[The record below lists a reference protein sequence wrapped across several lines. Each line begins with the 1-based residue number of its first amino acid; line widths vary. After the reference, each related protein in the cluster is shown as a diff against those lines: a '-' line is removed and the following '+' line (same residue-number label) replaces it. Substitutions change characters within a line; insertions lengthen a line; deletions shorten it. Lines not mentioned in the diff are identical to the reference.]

1 MKSGVKAIL
10 AVAAAMIFGAQ
21 AFAQVGIE
29 AGYMNSMYSSKMNDA
44 DKASKSDPLNGFYA
58 GVNDNINIVAGL
70 SIQPGLYYS
79 FGTASKSEEILGF
92 KNTYSETEHNL
103 NVPVNVK
110 YTFNIIP
117 SVLNISIFVGPT
129 FSLGLASQDKLSISG
144 EFAGTAFDGTLKY
157 DNYTGKIK
165 SDNISE
171 ELQNTLNGYMPE
183 SSMSRFDIMLGGGIG
198 VGLFKFLNVKAGY
211 DYGLLNRYKGDMA
224 KNASLNRSQFYV
236 ALGINF

>member
-1 MKSGVKAIL
+1 M
-10 AVAAAMIFGAQ
+10 
-21 AFAQVGIE
+21 
-29 AGYMNSMYSSKMNDA
+29 
-44 DKASKSDPLNGFYA
+44 
-58 GVNDNINIVAGL
+58 
-70 SIQPGLYYS
+70 
-79 FGTASKSEEILGF
+79 
-92 KNTYSETEHNL
+92 TEHNL
-103 NVPVNVK
+103 NVPVDVK

-144 EFAGTAFDGTLKY
+144 EFAGIAFDGTLKY